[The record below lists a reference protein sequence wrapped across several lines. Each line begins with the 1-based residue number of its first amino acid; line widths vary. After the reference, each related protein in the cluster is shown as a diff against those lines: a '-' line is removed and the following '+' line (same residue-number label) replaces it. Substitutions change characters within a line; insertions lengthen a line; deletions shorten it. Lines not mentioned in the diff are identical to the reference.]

1 MKLSGKSSCLGLRSS
16 RDRVELSSTGRNSLP
31 KNFKENLMSKFNITT
46 ATVAQVS
53 TAAANSNKYSI
64 TLVPVSPPKKF

>member
-1 MKLSGKSSCLGLRSS
+1 
-16 RDRVELSSTGRNSLP
+16 
-31 KNFKENLMSKFNITT
+31 MSKFNITT

>member
-1 MKLSGKSSCLGLRSS
+1 
-16 RDRVELSSTGRNSLP
+16 
-31 KNFKENLMSKFNITT
+31 MSKFNITT

-64 TLVPVSPPKKF
+64 TLVPVSPQKKF